1 MRKLIINKSLNSPE
15 VHFDPDNKRFEITG
29 ESRPSNVYA
38 FYDELIRWVDEYS
51 VYLSDLNE
59 REEKVEFNLDLNYF
73 NSSSARYILDFCK
86 KIATLHSKC
95 GNVKVRWHYEADD
108 VDILEAG
115 REMSRM
121 AKIPF
126 EYVEKG
132 FDDKPE

>member
-15 VHFDPDNKRFEITG
+15 VHFDPDNNRFEIRG

-51 VYLSDLNE
+51 VYLSGPHE
-59 REEKVEFNLDLNYF
+59 REDIVEFNLDLNYF

-86 KIATLHSKC
+86 KVAVLRSKRE
-95 GNVKVRWHYEADD
+95 NVKVRWHYEADD
-108 VDILEAG
+108 IDILEAG
-115 REMSRM
+115 KEMSRM

-132 FDDKPE
+132 FNGKPE